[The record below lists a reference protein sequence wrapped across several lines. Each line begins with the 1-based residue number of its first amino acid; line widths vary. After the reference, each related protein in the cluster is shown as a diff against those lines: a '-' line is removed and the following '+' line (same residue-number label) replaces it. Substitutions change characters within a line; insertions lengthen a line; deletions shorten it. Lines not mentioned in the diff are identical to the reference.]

1 MPYLD
6 TPLSAN
12 VLQSGMG
19 AIPHEQGTTFRVWAP
34 AATAVALV
42 GPFNEWNT
50 ITHPLTHEADGYWA
64 ADFADLGPGTEYKLH
79 LTTPTGELRKND
91 PYAREVTHSAGNSV
105 VHDPN
110 FEWGD
115 DAFQMPAWNELVIY
129 ELHVGTFHA
138 PDPARPGNFYDAIEK
153 LDHLVGLGINAVE
166 IMPATEFPGSLSWG
180 YNPAHPF
187 AIEIDYGG
195 PTAFK
200 EFIKQ
205 AHRRGIAVI
214 LDVVYNH
221 FGPGDLDLW
230 QFDGWQ
236 ENDGG
241 GIYFYNDWRAET
253 PWGHNR
259 PDFGREAVRRY
270 IRDNALMWLEDF
282 RLDGLRCDA
291 IAHIRNVDGTTDASR
306 DLPDGWSLMRWIN
319 EEVRERMPWKIMIAE
334 DLMGNEFITKGPEEN
349 GQGFSSQWDA
359 RFVYPIREALV
370 TPQDAD
376 RNMYTVAE
384 AVEARYNGDAF
395 QRVVYTESHDEVAN
409 GKARVTEEIMPG
421 NAASWFPKKRSTL
434 GAALVFTVPGI
445 PMIFQGQT
453 MLADGSFSDDQPLDW
468 ARADEHAG
476 LGRLYQDLIRLRR
489 NLDGHTR
496 GLLGQ
501 SVDVHHINNED
512 KILAFIRRDKGGP
525 GDTTIVLCNFADRSH
540 PEYTIGLPRGGRWR
554 VRFNSD
560 WEGYD
565 QEFGNFES
573 VDTHAEEGVYDDQ
586 PYHGTI
592 GLAPYSVLI
601 LSQDPQ

>member
-1 MPYLD
+1 
-6 TPLSAN
+6 
-12 VLQSGMG
+12 MG
-19 AIPHEQGTTFRVWAP
+19 AVPHARGTTFRVWAP

-42 GPFNEWNT
+42 GPFNQWNSA
-50 ITHPLTHEADGYWA
+50 THPLTHETDGYWA
-64 ADFADLGPGTEYKLH
+64 ADFADLGPGTEYKFRLI
-79 LTTPTGELRKND
+79 TPTGELTKND

-105 VHDPN
+105 VQDPH
-110 FEWGD
+110 FDWED
-115 DAFQMPAWNELVIY
+115 DHFRMPAWNELVVY
-129 ELHVGTFHA
+129 ELHVGTFYA
-138 PDPARPGNFYDAIEK
+138 PDPSRPGTFYDAIGK
-153 LDHLVGLGINAVE
+153 LDYLRELGINAVE

-187 AIEIDYGG
+187 AIETDYGG
-195 PTAFK
+195 ATAFK

-205 AHRRGIAVI
+205 AHRRGMAVV

-236 ENDGG
+236 QNDGG

-259 PDFGREAVRRY
+259 PDYGREAVRRY
-270 IRDNALMWLEDF
+270 IRDNALMWLEDY

-291 IAHIRNVDGTTDASR
+291 IAHIRNVNGTTDPAH
-306 DLPDGWSLMRWIN
+306 DLPDGWNLMKWIN
-319 EEVRERMPWKIMIAE
+319 EEVREKMPWKIMIAE
-334 DLMGNEFITKGPEEN
+334 DLLGDEFITRAPEEG

-359 RFVYPIREALV
+359 RFVYPIRDALV
-370 TPQDAD
+370 TPADAD
-376 RNMYTVAE
+376 RNMHAVAQ
-384 AVEARYNGDAF
+384 AVAHAYNHDAF

-409 GKARVTEEIMPG
+409 GKARVPEEIMPG
-421 NAASWFPKKRSTL
+421 AAASWFPKKRSTL
-434 GAALVFTVPGI
+434 GAALVLTVPGI
-445 PMIFQGQT
+445 PMIFQGQP
-453 MLADGSFSDDQPLDW
+453 MLADGSFSDDRPLNWD
-468 ARADEHAG
+468 RASEHAG
-476 LGRLYQDLIRLRR
+476 LVRLYHDLIRLRR

-501 SVDVHHINNED
+501 HVEVHHINNDD
-512 KILAFIRRDKGGP
+512 KLLAFIRRDQGGP
-525 GDTTIVLCNFADRSH
+525 GDTTVVLCNFADRAH
-540 PEYTIGLPRGGRWR
+540 ENYRLGLPRKGRWR

-573 VDTHAEEGVYDDQ
+573 VDCHAEEGIYDDQ
-586 PYHGTI
+586 PFHGTF

-601 LSQDPQ
+601 ISQEA

>member
-1 MPYLD
+1 
-6 TPLSAN
+6 
-12 VLQSGMG
+12 MG
-19 AIPHEQGTTFRVWAP
+19 ALPHAQGTTFRVWAP

-42 GPFNEWNT
+42 GPFNSWDAT
-50 ITHPLTHEADGYWA
+50 QHPLTHEADGYWA
-64 ADFADLGPGTEYKLH
+64 ADFADLGPGTEYKFH
-79 LTTPTGELRKND
+79 LTTPTGELTKND

-105 VHDPN
+105 VQDPN
-110 FEWGD
+110 FDWED
-115 DAFQMPAWNELVIY
+115 DHFEMPAWNELVVY
-129 ELHVGTFHA
+129 ELHVGTFYA
-138 PDPARPGNFYDAIEK
+138 PDPARPGTFYDAIEK
-153 LDHLVGLGINAVE
+153 LDYLRDLGINAVE

-187 AIEIDYGG
+187 AIETDYGG
-195 PTAFK
+195 ATAFK
-200 EFIKQ
+200 EFVKQ
-205 AHRRGIAVI
+205 AHRRGIAVV

-259 PDFGREAVRRY
+259 PDYGREAVRRY
-270 IRDNALMWLEDF
+270 IRDNALMWLEDY

-291 IAHIRNVDGTTDASR
+291 IAHIRNVNGTTDPAH
-306 DLPDGWSLMRWIN
+306 DLPDGWNLMKWIN
-319 EEVRERMPWKIMIAE
+319 EEVREKMPWKIMIAE
-334 DLMGNEFITKGPEEN
+334 DLLGDEYITRDPELG

-359 RFVYPIREALV
+359 RFVYPVRDALV
-370 TPQDAD
+370 TPNDAD
-376 RNMYTVAE
+376 RNMHAVAE
-384 AVEARYNGDAF
+384 AVAHAYNHDAF

-409 GKARVTEEIMPG
+409 GKARIPEEIMPG
-421 NAASWFPKKRSTL
+421 EAASWFPKKRSTL

-445 PMIFQGQT
+445 PMIFQGQP

-468 ARADEHAG
+468 DRGEEHAG
-476 LGRLYQDLIRLRR
+476 LVRLYHDLIRLRR
-489 NLDGHTR
+489 NQNGNTR

-501 SVDVHHINNED
+501 SVEVHHINDDD
-512 KILAFIRRDKGGP
+512 KLLAFIRRDQGGP
-525 GDTTIVLCNFADRSH
+525 GDTTVVLCNFADRAH
-540 PEYTIGLPRGGRWR
+540 ENYRIGLPRKGRWR

-573 VDTHAEEGVYDDQ
+573 VDCYAEEGIYDDQ
-586 PYHGTI
+586 PFHGTF

-601 LSQDPQ
+601 ISQEPA